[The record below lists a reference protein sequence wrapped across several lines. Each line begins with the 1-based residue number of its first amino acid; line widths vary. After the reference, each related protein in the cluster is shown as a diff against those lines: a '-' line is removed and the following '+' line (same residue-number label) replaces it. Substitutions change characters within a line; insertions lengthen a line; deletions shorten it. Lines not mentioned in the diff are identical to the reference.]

1 MSFEAVIQAKKAA
14 DRDACS
20 KALTDIFN
28 AHDKDASGFLDHNE
42 AVNLA
47 TALLKGMGE
56 EGNIEEAESMKEGL
70 FDKCDKNEDGKISL

>member
-1 MSFEAVIQAKKAA
+1 MSFEAVIKAKKAA

-20 KALTDIFN
+20 KALTELFN

-47 TALLKGMGE
+47 TALL
-56 EGNIEEAESMKEGL
+56 
-70 FDKCDKNEDGKISL
+70 